1 MRSIIP
7 SLESVTKFLQSIV
20 NLCLIIMADC
30 YLEPGLFKIDQ
41 TYNIMFK
48 VSFMLLYVNQKH
60 FRVAIDWQLFAV
72 DCFKLG
78 HYIA

>member
-1 MRSIIP
+1 
-7 SLESVTKFLQSIV
+7 
-20 NLCLIIMADC
+20 MADC